1 MNRRDD
7 PLSSK
12 GQTGKHL
19 IMNDTKGFVKA
30 YHDFRE
36 TVDLTRSGFL
46 PSRDD
51 LVWYMLMGVP
61 SVPADEDPSD
71 DSAIVAIEQRV
82 NILKAVFVESN
93 KDQPDDFLNQGL
105 TIYDQA
111 GERAKT
117 LLSEEG

>member
-1 MNRRDD
+1 
-7 PLSSK
+7 
-12 GQTGKHL
+12 
-19 IMNDTKGFVKA
+19 MNDTKGFVKA

>member
-1 MNRRDD
+1 M
-7 PLSSK
+7 
-12 GQTGKHL
+12 T
-19 IMNDTKGFVKA
+19 DTKGFVKA

-46 PSRDD
+46 PRRDD
-51 LVWYMLMGVP
+51 LVWHMLMGVP

-71 DSAIVAIEQRV
+71 DSAIVAIDQRV

-93 KDQPDDFLNQGL
+93 KDQPDDFLDQGL
-105 TIYDQA
+105 AIYDQA

-117 LLSEEG
+117 LLNEEV